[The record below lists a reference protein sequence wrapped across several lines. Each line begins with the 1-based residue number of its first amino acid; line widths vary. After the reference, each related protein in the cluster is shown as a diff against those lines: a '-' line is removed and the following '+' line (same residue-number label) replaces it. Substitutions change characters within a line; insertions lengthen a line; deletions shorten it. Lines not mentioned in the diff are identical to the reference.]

1 MKSKKNGKSRLSIP
15 IGLIFSRE
23 NIKKNQRSQKSK
35 KKVLKNNTIK
45 SKKVKN
51 RMLRM
56 VGGKHNIWNGFS
68 EIILPVKFLK
78 GGKKSKKK
86 RKLKRILTKAV
97 GRKGILKMIKQ
108 NK

>member
-1 MKSKKNGKSRLSIP
+1 MKSKKKRRSRLSIP

-68 EIILPVKFLK
+68 EIILPVKFFK

-86 RKLKRILTKAV
+86 KLKRILTKAV

-108 NK
+108 KK

>member
-1 MKSKKNGKSRLSIP
+1 MKSKKNGRSRLSIP
-15 IGLIFSRE
+15 IGLFFSRE
-23 NIKKNQRSQKSK
+23 NITKSQKSK
-35 KKVLKNNTIK
+35 KKVLKNNINK

-86 RKLKRILTKAV
+86 RKLRRILTKAV